1 MQIRFAYER
10 VEIAD
15 YNVVELKNVSDWF
28 NGELISS
35 FRVANSNISDKNMF
49 VFGSVIY
56 TVVPEPATMLLLSLG
71 GLLIRKRN

>member
-35 FRVANSNISDKNMF
+35 FRVAITD
-49 VFGSVIY
+49 
-56 TVVPEPATMLLLSLG
+56 
-71 GLLIRKRN
+71 